1 MKLKY
6 FRPEYRS
13 LGDFDSPVVDFKNY
27 WERQLNKD
35 IKRHLCAGYVLLTDN
50 EKEVVG
56 YFTLSQNSVE
66 RDTTDNEKGSYPRTP
81 ATLLGRLAVN
91 KKFLNNGYGKQL
103 ILCIL
108 NLHKKKKKTI
118 GSAVLVIQPLET
130 ALGFY
135 ERMGI
140 FKQYGEYL
148 CIKTKD
154 AKKVLDRIQEATR
167 NESQSNRILL
177 VDDDIVEPIPNH
189 NQIH

>member
-27 WERQLNKD
+27 WERQINKD

-108 NLHKKKKKTI
+108 NLHIQVSKTI

-154 AKKVLDRIQEATR
+154 AKKVLDRIQEVTR

-177 VDDDIVEPIPNH
+177 VDDDIVEPIPNR

>member
-50 EKEVVG
+50 EKEVIG

-66 RDTTDNEKGSYPRTP
+66 RDTTDNEKGTYPRTP

-103 ILCIL
+103 VLCIL
-108 NLHKKKKKTI
+108 NLHIQVSKTI

-135 ERMGI
+135 KKMGI
-140 FKQYGEYL
+140 FKSYGEYL

-154 AKKVLDRIQEATR
+154 AKKVLDAIQEATR
-167 NESQSNRILL
+167 NEDQSNKILL
-177 VDDDIVEPIPNH
+177 VDDDIVKPMPDHI
-189 NQIH
+189 Q